1 MQLLGIPIHHCIVAG
16 QTEVVFS
23 NDENGSAS
31 ESRVKLGPSMKDV
44 RQMLGFFYTVPGADA
59 DVLYE
64 WSLRTQMGW

>member
-23 NDENGSAS
+23 KDENGSAS

-44 RQMLGFFYTVPGADA
+44 RQMLGFFYTVPGAD
-59 DVLYE
+59 VLYE